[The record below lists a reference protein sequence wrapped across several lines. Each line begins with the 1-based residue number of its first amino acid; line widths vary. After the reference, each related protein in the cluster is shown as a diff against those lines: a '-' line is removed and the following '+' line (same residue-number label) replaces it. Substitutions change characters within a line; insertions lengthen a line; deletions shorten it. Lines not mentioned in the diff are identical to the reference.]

1 MIDRGAPPLRLMNAN
16 ERRRYFLGYWRA
28 AVPALTIVALLW
40 LMTAPL
46 LLPVPVFPQL
56 GLLGIFVWATF
67 QPGLMP
73 PWVAFL
79 LGLIA
84 DLMFAQPFG
93 VNATL
98 FAGTAAFVRVF
109 EARYG
114 HHGHGFD
121 WALASVIVVV
131 FSVLTA
137 QLMAL
142 AARPVPLW
150 PLSWQIGTSILAY
163 PMVVGFCAAVQRR
176 AFGPD
181 GLVSGTL

>member
-1 MIDRGAPPLRLMNAN
+1 MERGAPPLRLMNPR
-16 ERRRYFLGYWRA
+16 ERRRYWLSYWRV
-28 AVPALTIVALLW
+28 AVPALTVLGLLW
-40 LMTAPL
+40 IMTAPL

-56 GLLGIFVWATF
+56 GLLGIFIWATF

-79 LGLIA
+79 LGIVA
-84 DLMFAQPFG
+84 DLMFAQPIG

-114 HHGHGFD
+114 HHGHDFD
-121 WALASVIVVV
+121 WGMASLVIIA
-131 FSVLTA
+131 FAVLSA

-142 AARPVPLW
+142 AGQPVPML
-150 PLSWQIGTSILAY
+150 PLAWQVATSIIAY
-163 PMVVGFCAAVQRR
+163 PLVVWLCAAIQRR
-176 AFGPD
+176 AFGP
-181 GLVSGTL
+181 GLLR